1 MANICEKLSK
11 WREYFVSSK
20 TNIFEIIELAII
32 ISAIDHPKEFKL
44 KRDRVAQLLF
54 SCKITRGNGC
64 DKVEFVVPNAD
75 NVVTHADKDVP
86 NTVNVD
92 VDDEEEPENSSDEEE
107 EESRIIKEVL
117 RNKSIIDDYRNETDL
132 SVYVSLREL
141 RKMDLTLETLKAT
154 GIGKSVN
161 ALRKHKSANI
171 QNLAKKM
178 VENWSEM
185 VNEYWLKAQAAF
197 ADAERIP
204 ESPKATVAGEEEE
217 RLPSIPLED
226 LSFVLNQATSF
237 TLSRVLDGLDD
248 DGNALSSGQT
258 NNHREVGRKASN
270 PVSRQQ
276 NVTAAPEANPVRRQQ
291 NVTAAPNESNPVRR
305 QQNVTAASKVS
316 NPVSRQQ
323 NVTAAPE
330 ANPVRRQQNI
340 TAASKVS
347 NLVSRQ
353 QNVTAAPEANPV
365 RRQQNITAALKVSNL
380 VSRQQNVTAAPEAN
394 PVRRQQNVIA
404 ASKVSNPVSR
414 HQNVTAA
421 PEAKPV
427 RRHQNVTAAPNVSN
441 PVRRQQNVTVAPK
454 DKKGDHQKKQ
464 TSLAKPNK
472 PPADN
477 SMPGRP
483 IKPTFQRKL
492 NNDDMKFQHKS
503 DRSKIQT
510 RPVPTQPNK
519 LKRPQEDAEQVK
531 LEAAKRKLQERYQE
545 VERAKRQR
553 VVQVVELRDMH
564 KKEHPKH
571 GPRAGNPHMRPANHN
586 RPLVN
591 RRQ

>member
-75 NVVTHADKDVP
+75 NVVTHADKDVQ

-92 VDDEEEPENSSDEEE
+92 VDEEEPENSSDEEE
-107 EESRIIKEVL
+107 EESRINKEVL

-132 SVYVSLREL
+132 SVYASLREL

-185 VNEYWLKAQAAF
+185 VNEYCLKAQAAF
-197 ADAERIP
+197 ADTERIP

-217 RLPSIPLED
+217 RLPSMPLED

-305 QQNVTAASKVS
+305 QQNVTAA
-316 NPVSRQQ
+316 
-323 NVTAAPE
+323 PE
-330 ANPVRRQQNI
+330 ANPVRRQQNL
-340 TAASKVS
+340 TAAS
-347 NLVSRQ
+347 
-353 QNVTAAPEANPV
+353 
-365 RRQQNITAALKVSNL
+365 KVSNL

-472 PPADN
+472 PPGDN

-519 LKRPQEDAEQVK
+519 LKRPEEDAEQVK

-553 VVQVVELRDMH
+553 MVQVVELCDMH

-571 GPRAGNPHMRPANHN
+571 GPRARNPHMRPANHN

>member
-75 NVVTHADKDVP
+75 KDVP

-92 VDDEEEPENSSDEEE
+92 VDDEEEEPENSSDEEE

-117 RNKSIIDDYRNETDL
+117 RNKSIIDDYRNETEL
-132 SVYVSLREL
+132 SVYASLREL

-161 ALRKHKSANI
+161 GLRKHKSANI

-270 PVSRQQ
+270 PAS
-276 NVTAAPEANPVRRQQ
+276 
-291 NVTAAPNESNPVRR
+291 R

-347 NLVSRQ
+347 NLG
-353 QNVTAAPEANPV
+353 
-365 RRQQNITAALKVSNL
+365 
-380 VSRQQNVTAAPEAN
+380 SRQQNVTAAPEAN

-404 ASKVSNPVSR
+404 ASKVSNPVSRHQNVTAAPEAKPVRR

-472 PPADN
+472 PPGDN

-571 GPRAGNPHMRPANHN
+571 GPRTGNPHMRPANHS